1 MTVEQW
7 IKVNQKI
14 RVSRSEE
21 REDWY
26 DSSIQD
32 VGQEK
37 FYIAVPYQRA
47 IPLILNN
54 GEQVNVNIVLKEAR
68 IEFKSTVLG
77 RRVDNIPLFA
87 LSWPDS
93 YARVQQRKFVR
104 LPVMLD
110 VFYAEVPEE
119 GKEPEFIKSCTLDI
133 SGGGARILAGK
144 NFAENTGLLL
154 KLYIPKGGRL
164 EEIAVSGR
172 VVRTCEADT
181 GAAIHAAVEFIDIT
195 SRQQDLIVNFTLNEI
210 ARSRR
215 LR

>member
-1 MTVEQW
+1 VTVEQW
-7 IKVNQKI
+7 IKINQKI
-14 RVSRSEE
+14 RISRDEE
-21 REDWY
+21 RGDWY

-32 VGQEK
+32 VGEEK
-37 FYIAVPYQRA
+37 FYIVVPYQRA
-47 IPLILNN
+47 IPLILNK
-54 GEQVNVNIVLKEAR
+54 GDRVNVNIILKEAR
-68 IEFKSTVLG
+68 IEFSSTVLG

-87 LSWPDS
+87 LSWPES

-110 VFYAEVPEE
+110 VFYAEVPE
-119 GKEPEFIKSCTLDI
+119 GDKKPEFIRSCTLDV
-133 SGGGARILAGK
+133 SGGGARLLVSK
-144 NFAENTGLLL
+144 KYTENTDLLL
-154 KLYIPKGGRL
+154 KLLMPVDGRL

-172 VVRTCEADT
+172 VVRSCEADT

-195 SRQQDLIVNFTLNEI
+195 RKQQDMIVNFTLNEI